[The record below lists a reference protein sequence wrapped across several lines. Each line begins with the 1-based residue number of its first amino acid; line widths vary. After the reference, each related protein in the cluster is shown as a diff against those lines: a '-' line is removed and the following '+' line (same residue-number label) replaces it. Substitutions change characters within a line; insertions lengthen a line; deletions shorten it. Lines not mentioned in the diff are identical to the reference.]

1 VSLIGRAKKQKIVLG
16 QDYVTERL
24 RVLLPGGKE
33 GMRDG
38 AAAEAGAEAVSQE
51 AVAAVAAVAGLGG
64 GHEDDEHVPASGG
77 AGYRVHRVAAHGED
91 CREYTYQQ
99 IEECFSQPN
108 ALACQQMLGWAV
120 GQTAPA
126 REPELQVLCY
136 SHALRSAADDAALTR
151 VPSSAPTPTAH
162 PLRSHSTTSR
172 PTSRPG
178 DR

>member
-77 AGYRVHRVAAHGED
+77 AGYRVHRVAARGED
-91 CREYTYQQ
+91 WREYTYQQ

-172 PTSRPG
+172 PTSRPD